1 MIPYLLVRVQPRASR
16 NRVVVEPEGVKIY
29 TTSAPVDNEAN
40 EAVISLLA
48 KALKVP
54 KTSIEITLGHTSR
67 NKRVVIDGLEPTE
80 PLARL
85 ASVPG
90 NV

>member
-1 MIPYLLVRVQPRASR
+1 M
-16 NRVVVEPEGVKIY
+16 KIY

-67 NKRVVIDGLEPTE
+67 NKRVVIQGLEPTE
-80 PLARL
+80 ALARL